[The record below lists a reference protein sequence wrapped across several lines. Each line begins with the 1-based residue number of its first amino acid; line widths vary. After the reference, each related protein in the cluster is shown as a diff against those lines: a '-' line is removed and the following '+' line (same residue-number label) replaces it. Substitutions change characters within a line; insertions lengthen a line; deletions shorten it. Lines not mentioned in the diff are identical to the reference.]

1 MKKWT
6 LRISG
11 TLLLL
16 FLFLFWFAF
25 FSPRPPLTT
34 DPATLEGG

>member
-1 MKKWT
+1 MKNWT

-25 FSPRPPLTT
+25 FFATAT
-34 DPATLEGG
+34 DHPSRNSGGG